1 MDPFQRL
8 NKRLDFDQI
17 LRGILESD
25 NVYFQPPPALRMS
38 YPCIRYFLSDM
49 NDVHANNRIYMHH
62 DGYDVTVIDRNP
74 DSQIPNKIL
83 DTFKRCRFDR
93 SYTSD
98 NLHHFVFRIY
108 Y

>member
-1 MDPFQRL
+1 MAQFRRL
-8 NKRLDFDQI
+8 ERRTEFDSK
-17 LRGILESD
+17 LRAIAT
-25 NVYFQPPPALRMS
+25 NVYYQPPPSIHMD
-38 YPCIRYFLSDM
+38 YPCIRYNLAAIDS
-49 NDVHANNRIYMHH
+49 NYANNLIYTHR

-74 DSQIPNKIL
+74 DSEIPNNIL

-93 SYTSD
+93 SYVAD